1 MVDDRIEREILIDAP
16 VEIVWEVVTRSE
28 HIRQWWTDEAEIEL
42 CPGGVGVLTFA
53 LQATNRRATVP
64 IAVEVLE
71 PPHRFAFRWMHPA
84 GAVAR
89 PGNSVL
95 VEFTLAPEGAG
106 TRLRVAESGLVAME
120 WPEEEKSSYVDSH
133 GQGWDRHLA
142 NLRDYAAR
150 QAGNAGSH

>member
-16 VEIVWEVVTRSE
+16 VEVVWEVVTRPE
-28 HIRQWWTDEAEIEL
+28 HVSKWWSDQAEIDVR
-42 CPGGVGVLTFA
+42 PGGVGVLTFT
-53 LQATNRRATVP
+53 LRATHQRATVP
-64 IAVEVLE
+64 IAVEALE
-71 PPHRFAFRWMHPA
+71 PLHRFAFRWMHPA
-84 GAVAR
+84 GVEAR

-95 VEFTLAPEGAG
+95 VEFTLAPEGEG
-106 TRLRVAESGLVAME
+106 TRLRVAESGIVAME

-133 GQGWDRHLA
+133 GQGWDRHLP